1 MKSKKGIS
9 LIVLIVTIIVIIIL
23 AAVVIL
29 TLNNNNPIDSS
40 RIAQLADNRTSINS
54 AINLYYGK
62 KMAET
67 QGIYDANQ
75 IFTGKIDY
83 TKDDSAENN
92 DIEGITSLGAT
103 NAPTGFAK
111 KYGTYM
117 LLDDSLTGAVKT
129 ATDVKLP
136 EIANAKWYI
145 DVNTGLVYLVYSS
158 VNNIPAWMKVKEGS
172 ETKMDKTLLEFVKLP
187 KTDNSTLVDVT
198 FSPGT

>member
-23 AAVVIL
+23 AAAVIL
-29 TLNNNNPIDSS
+29 TLNNNNPVDSS
-40 RIAQLADNRTSINS
+40 RIAQLADNRASINS

-83 TKDDSAENN
+83 TKDDSAENK
-92 DIEGITSLGAT
+92 ITGITSIVAT
-103 NAPTGFAK
+103 TVPEGSVA

-117 LLDDSLTGAVKT
+117 LLDTAAVKT
-129 ATDVKLP
+129 ATDVQLP
-136 EIANAKWYI
+136 EISNAKWYI
-145 DVNTGLVYLVYSS
+145 DVNSGLVYLVYSA
-158 VNNIPAWMKVKEGS
+158 VDKIPAWMKVTEGS

-187 KTDNSTLVDVT
+187 KSDSTTLEDVE
-198 FSPGT
+198 FSSGT

>member
-23 AAVVIL
+23 AAAVIL
-29 TLNNNNPIDSS
+29 TLNNNNPVDSS
-40 RIAQLADNRTSINS
+40 RIAQLADNRASINS

-83 TKDDSAENN
+83 TKDDSAENK
-92 DIEGITSLGAT
+92 IAGITSLGAT
-103 NAPTGFAK
+103 TAPTGFAI

-117 LLDDSLTGAVKT
+117 LLDTTAVET

-136 EIANAKWYI
+136 EISNAKWYI
-145 DVNTGLVYLVYSS
+145 DVNSGLVYLVYSA
-158 VNNIPAWMKVKEGS
+158 VDKIPAWMKVTEGS
-172 ETKMDKTLLEFVKLP
+172 TTKMDTTLLEIVKVP
-187 KTDNSTLVDVT
+187 KSDNNTLLDVT
-198 FSPGT
+198 FPSGT

>member
-23 AAVVIL
+23 AAAVIL

-40 RIAQLADNRTSINS
+40 RIAQLADNRASINS

-83 TKDDSAENN
+83 TKDPAEA
-92 DIEGITSLGAT
+92 IAGITSIVAT
-103 NAPTGFAK
+103 TAPEGFAA

-117 LLDDSLTGAVKT
+117 LLDTTAVET

-136 EIANAKWYI
+136 EISNAKWYI
-145 DVNTGLVYLVYSS
+145 DVNSGLVYLVYSA
-158 VNNIPAWMKVKEGS
+158 VDKIPAWMKVTEGS
-172 ETKMDKTLLEFVKLP
+172 TTKMDKTLLEFVKLP
-187 KTDNSTLVDVT
+187 KSDSTTLEDVK
-198 FSPGT
+198 FSSGT

>member
-23 AAVVIL
+23 AAAVIL
-29 TLNNNNPIDSS
+29 TLNNNNPVDSS
-40 RIAQLADNRTSINS
+40 RIAQLADNRASINS

-67 QGIYDANQ
+67 QGQYDANQ

-83 TKDDSAENN
+83 TKDPAEA
-92 DIEGITSLGAT
+92 IAGITSIVKGA
-103 NAPTGFAK
+103 ADGSFAA

-117 LLDDSLTGAVKT
+117 LLDTTNVKT
-129 ATDVKLP
+129 ATDVQLP
-136 EIANAKWYI
+136 EISNAKWYI

-158 VNNIPAWMKVKEGS
+158 VDKIPAWMKVTEGNT
-172 ETKMDKTLLEFVKLP
+172 TKMDKTLLEFVKVP
-187 KTDNSTLVDVT
+187 KSDNSTLEDVT
-198 FSPGT
+198 FSSGT

>member
-23 AAVVIL
+23 AAAVIL
-29 TLNNNNPIDSS
+29 TLNNNNPVDSS
-40 RIAQLADNRTSINS
+40 RIAQLADNRASINS

-83 TKDDSAENN
+83 TKDDSAENK
-92 DIEGITSLGAT
+92 IAGITSLGAT
-103 NAPTGFAK
+103 NAPTGFAI

-117 LLDDSLTGAVKT
+117 LLDDSSTGAVKT

-145 DVNTGLVYLVYSS
+145 DVNSGLVYLVYSS
-158 VNNIPAWMKVKEGS
+158 VDNIPAWMKVTEGS
-172 ETKMDKTLLEFVKLP
+172 TTKMDTTLLEIVKVP
-187 KTDNSTLVDVT
+187 KSDSTTLEDVT
-198 FSPGT
+198 FSSGT